1 MPEPA
6 GRHSVDRAPAAAR
19 SLVVA
24 TAQTE
29 PGLYFAIPVCFEQ
42 GNVLLQRL
50 LYLTESVITFLLG
63 KFFSEYLSFDL
74 DVLKLSGQ
82 LECKT

>member
-24 TAQTE
+24 TAQAE
-29 PGLYFAIPVCFEQ
+29 PGLYFAIPVCLEQ
-42 GNVLLQRL
+42 GNVLL
-50 LYLTESVITFLLG
+50 
-63 KFFSEYLSFDL
+63 
-74 DVLKLSGQ
+74 
-82 LECKT
+82 